1 MLEKI
6 ADRYALSW
14 AEPQIAG
21 DDLRWIAC
29 WEVYER
35 PPGRDD
41 VPLLQGR
48 ARHWTGSRQAAAEE
62 ARRLAAQAARG

>member
-14 AEPQIAG
+14 AEPQISG
-21 DDLRWIAC
+21 NELRWLAC
-29 WEVYER
+29 WEVHER
-35 PPGRDD
+35 PPGPHD

-48 ARHWTGSRQAAAEE
+48 TRHWTDNRQAAAEE